1 MSTNNSLLEDLVSRV
16 LEVLGRALPAST
28 LDKLGDQIRPAI
40 DAVLAPFQV
49 VRREDFEGYLAQLER
64 LETEVDELRQRLDT
78 QNMPTEQK

>member
-1 MSTNNSLLEDLVSRV
+1 MRDV
-16 LEVLGRALPAST
+16 
-28 LDKLGDQIRPAI
+28 DKLGDQIRPAI